1 MTSHTPILGKTG
13 PILPERVD
21 IGSGLALHRLT
32 FADADELY
40 AAIVNNYDHLVQWL
54 PFPKHTHSV
63 DDLKQFIG
71 QKMREWE
78 DGVTFAYA
86 IEADGRAVGVI
97 DIRGL
102 KNNDTTA
109 EIGYWISA
117 EVGGRGIMTRA
128 AELLSDLAFETFNV
142 PKIMIRAHVDNH
154 GSNRVAEKAGY
165 VQARQYEDDEGR
177 HTVWER
183 ARVTDAGPFYHGT
196 KADLSTGDLLTA
208 GFQSN
213 YRPEVTMNHIYFTA
227 LVDGAGLAAEL
238 SRGEGKP
245 RVYVVE
251 PTGEFED
258 DPNVTNKKF
267 AGNPTRSYR
276 SRLPLK
282 IVGEVDGWKRLAPE
296 ELQKWRERLA
306 NIQGEILN

>member
-1 MTSHTPILGKTG
+1 MSSHKPFSGKTG
-13 PILPERVD
+13 PILPEHID
-21 IGSGLALHRLT
+21 IGSGLALRRLT
-32 FADADELY
+32 LTSADELY
-40 AAIVNNYDHLVQWL
+40 QAIVKNYDHLVRWL

-78 DGVTFAYA
+78 EGVTFAYV
-86 IEADGRAVGVI
+86 IEADGHEVGVI
-97 DIRGL
+97 DVRGL
-102 KNNDTTA
+102 KNNNATA

-117 EVGGRGIMTRA
+117 EVGGKGIMTRA
-128 AELLSDLAFETFNV
+128 TELLSDLTFETFNV
-142 PKIMIRAHVDNH
+142 PKIMIRAHVDNR

-165 VQARQYEDDEGR
+165 VQTRQYEDDEGL
-177 HTVWER
+177 HNVWER
-183 ARVTDAGPFYHGT
+183 ARMTDKGPFYHGT
-196 KADLSTGDLLTA
+196 KADLVPGDLLTA

-213 YRPEVTMNHIYFTA
+213 YRPEVTMNHVYFTA

-238 SRGEGKP
+238 SRGEGRP

-276 SRLPLK
+276 SQAPLK
-282 IVGEVDGWKRLAPE
+282 IVGGIDEWKRLTPE
-296 ELQKWRERLA
+296 ELQQWRERLA
-306 NIQGEILN
+306 SIKGEILN

>member
-1 MTSHTPILGKTG
+1 MSSHKTIPGKVG
-13 PILPERVD
+13 PALPERIE
-21 IGSGLALHRLT
+21 IGPGLALHRLT
-32 FADADELY
+32 LADADELY
-40 AAIVNNYDHLVQWL
+40 AAIVNNYDHLVRWL

-63 DDLKQFIG
+63 DDLKQFIT
-71 QKMREWE
+71 QKMHEWE

-102 KNNDTTA
+102 KNNDATA

-117 EVGGRGIMTRA
+117 EVGGRGIMTKA
-128 AELLSDLAFETFNV
+128 TEVLSDLAFETFNV

-165 VQARQYEDDEGR
+165 KQVRQYQDDEGL
-177 HTVWER
+177 HNLWER
-183 ARVTDAGPFYHGT
+183 ERVTDAGPFYHGT
-196 KADLSTGDLLTA
+196 RADLAPGDLLTA

-213 YRPEVTMNHIYFTA
+213 YCPEVTMNHIYFTA
-227 LVDGAGLAAEL
+227 LIDGAGLAAEL
-238 SRGEGKP
+238 SRGEGQP
-245 RVYVVE
+245 HVYVVE

-282 IVGEVDGWKRLAPE
+282 IVGETDDWKRLTPE
-296 ELQKWRERLA
+296 ELQNWRERLA